1 MISQEY
7 KVIKNCK
14 KKDSLNAKNN
24 KADANANGN
33 ANSKVND
40 LRCPPHNKKHCNVCR
55 KDGHKTDDCHYKD
68 MDLCN
73 ECKKY
78 GHLTKECWGKDG
90 KKCPYKG
97 KEKENNKRKKE
108 SHNTETED
116 EKEAQTNNAQV
127 QTGKFKKG
135 EDITLLAEEKNN
147 VDDKDSNM
155 AAINNYGTIASS
167 SKMTD
172 SLYYWLADLGT
183 TSHITHQQDAFRTYE
198 PIKHILI
205 LGIGGIR
212 THAIGKG
219 TIVLHSEV
227 NGYIHTLCLNDVLH
241 VPNNKNNL
249 FSIGCWEEQLQW
261 QEA

>member
-1 MISQEY
+1 M
-7 KVIKNCK
+7 
-14 KKDSLNAKNN
+14 
-24 KADANANGN
+24 
-33 ANSKVND
+33 
-40 LRCPPHNKKHCNVCR
+40 
-55 KDGHKTDDCHYKD
+55 
-68 MDLCN
+68 
-73 ECKKY
+73 
-78 GHLTKECWGKDG
+78 TKECWGKDG

-127 QTGKFKKG
+127 QAGKFKKG
-135 EDITLLAEEKNN
+135 EDITLLAEEKNTVN
-147 VDDKDSNM
+147 DKDRNM

-183 TSHITHQQDAFRTYE
+183 TSHIIHWQDAFSTYE
-198 PIKHILI
+198 PIKHIPI
-205 LGIGGIR
+205 SGIGGIR
-212 THAIGKG
+212 TYAIGKG

-227 NGYIHTLCLNDVLH
+227 NGYVHTLHLNDVLYDH

-261 QEA
+261 QEACYNRMNLYSVNGTQPL